1 MTSDAVMSSLYLL
14 GLLVA
19 LAGLGTLD
27 WRYRVA
33 LFDQPR
39 RALATLGIGVAFF
52 LVWDLIGVGLG
63 IFFIGDAPYL
73 TGLHVAP
80 EVPVEELLFLTLLCY
95 QTLLLWIAFSRR
107 RGSRTE
113 ATT

>member
-1 MTSDAVMSSLYLL
+1 MTSWAYLA
-14 GLLVA
+14 GLVVA
-19 LAGLGTLD
+19 LAGLTTLD

-39 RALATLGIGVAFF
+39 RAAVTLGIGVAFF

-63 IFFIGDAPYL
+63 IFFIGSAPYL
-73 TGLHVAP
+73 TGLNVAP

-95 QTLLLWIAFSRR
+95 QTLLLWLAFSRR
-107 RGSRTE
+107 LRTE
-113 ATT
+113 RVA

>member
-1 MTSDAVMSSLYLL
+1 MISWLYLV
-14 GLLVA
+14 GLLIA
-19 LAGLGTLD
+19 LMGLATLD

-39 RALATLGIGVAFF
+39 RAAATIGIGVAFF
-52 LVWDLIGVGLG
+52 LVWDMIGVGIG

-73 TGLHVAP
+73 TGLRVAP

-95 QTLLLWIAFSRR
+95 QALLLWLAFSRR
-107 RGSRTE
+107 GAVTASEE
-113 ATT
+113 ATP